1 MTLPIIEHIRLMLQD
16 LAPGAVFE
24 CDQARM
30 LNVKVDTM
38 PRFETGLNGEVIKDS
53 KGNPVSTTF
62 IYIEEPT
69 QGYYDIPY
77 RGHQRQRL
85 PLMIY
90 FCKFE
95 PMGNDAYKG
104 DTPFSTESKT
114 TSRLILRDELE
125 RTLVRPFL
133 LRLKT
138 SRLGMLYPE
147 MMNTVRIV
155 YPSARFDA
163 NEVSVGIELTTYSDW
178 CIWSEDPGMDLI
190 GKRLI
195 DLPVGT
201 DLSGR
206 MIRCLVPNGVFPA
219 APNIPGYSYT
229 YWRINKTERFELVV
243 GNTAGADD
251 YAFLRIDRRADRL
264 NPSFN
269 WSLISSVILKN
280 NSGDRELWY
289 NPCFTLKAPG
299 GTTILDTAPEAFKQ
313 YPFNELTVVG

>member
-1 MTLPIIEHIRLMLQD
+1 MTLPIIDYLRVMLQD

-38 PRFETGLNGEVIKDS
+38 PRFETGLNGEVIKDP

-104 DTPFSTESKT
+104 DTPFSAESKT

-125 RTLVRPFL
+125 RTIVRPFL

-163 NEVSVGIELTTYSDW
+163 NEVSVGIELTIYSDW
-178 CIWSEDPGMDLI
+178 CIWAGGPSMDLI

-195 DLPVGT
+195 NLPIGT

-206 MIRCLVPNGVFPA
+206 MLRCVVPEPLFPA
-219 APNIPGYSYT
+219 TPIVPSYT
-229 YWRINKTERFELVV
+229 AWDFNRTKRFIISI
-243 GNTAGADD
+243 GNTAGANG
-251 YAFLRIDRRADRL
+251 YAALRIYIGEPGLDWTEL
-264 NPSFN
+264 SFP
-269 WSLISSVILKN
+269 ILMSN
-280 NSGDRELWY
+280 RGGRNLWY
-289 NPCFTLKAPG
+289 NSTCTLKFPEGSAVLRP
-299 GTTILDTAPEAFKQ
+299 APEVFKL
-313 YPFNELTVVG
+313 YPFNMLTIVG

>member
-1 MTLPIIEHIRLMLQD
+1 MLQD

-53 KGNPVSTTF
+53 NGNPVSTTF
-62 IYIEEPT
+62 IYIEEPL

-190 GKRLI
+190 GKRLV

-206 MIRCLVPNGVFPA
+206 MIRCLVPDNTFPA
-219 APNIPGYSYT
+219 APVALNAPT
-229 YWRINKTERFELVV
+229 YDTWNLNRTRRFSLVV
-243 GNTAGADD
+243 GDTAGARG
-251 YAFLRIDRRADRL
+251 YAYLLVNVGNLSLAWSVSNFYLLKSNPVDR
-264 NPSFN
+264 N
-269 WSLISSVILKN
+269 
-280 NSGDRELWY
+280 LWY
-289 NPCFTLKAPG
+289 LLQN
-299 GTTILDTAPEAFKQ
+299 
-313 YPFNELTVVG
+313 

>member
-1 MTLPIIEHIRLMLQD
+1 MLQD

-163 NEVSVGIELTTYSDW
+163 NEVSVGIELTIYSDW

-195 DLPVGT
+195 DLSVGT

-206 MIRCLVPNGVFPA
+206 MIRCLAPNGIFPA
-219 APNIPGYSYT
+219 APYAPHNDFWTLNKTRRFVLAVRDTGGAKGYS
-229 YWRINKTERFELVV
+229 
-243 GNTAGADD
+243 
-251 YAFLRIDRRADRL
+251 FLQYIIGEAL
-264 NPSFN
+264 SGWPSLYYEILQSNP
-269 WSLISSVILKN
+269 
-280 NSGDRELWY
+280 GDRNVWF
-289 NPCFTLKAPG
+289 NPGLTLKAPEG
-299 GTTILDTAPEAFKQ
+299 SAILNTAPESFNQ

>member
-1 MTLPIIEHIRLMLQD
+1 MLQD

-62 IYIEEPT
+62 IYIEEPA

-195 DLPVGT
+195 DLSVGT

-206 MIRCLVPNGVFPA
+206 MIRCLAPNGIFPA
-219 APNIPGYSYT
+219 APYAPYNDFWDLNKTRRFVLAVRDTGGAEGYS
-229 YWRINKTERFELVV
+229 
-243 GNTAGADD
+243 
-251 YAFLRIDRRADRL
+251 FLQYIIGEAL
-264 NPSFN
+264 SGWPSLYYEILQSNP
-269 WSLISSVILKN
+269 
-280 NSGDRELWY
+280 GDRNVWF
-289 NPCFTLKAPG
+289 NPGLTLKAPEG
-299 GTTILDTAPEAFKQ
+299 SAILNTAPESFNQ

>member
-38 PRFETGLNGEVIKDS
+38 PRFETGLDGEVIKDS

-104 DTPFSTESKT
+104 DTPFSAESKT

-133 LRLKT
+133 HRLKT

-201 DLSGR
+201 DLSDR
-206 MIRCLVPNGVFPA
+206 MIRCLTPEPFFTA
-219 APNIPGYSYT
+219 APNAPSYT
-229 YWRINKTERFELVV
+229 PWLLHSTERFIITARSTGGANGYTFLQINI
-243 GNTAGADD
+243 GNPRSNPFEVSYTI
-251 YAFLRIDRRADRL
+251 LRTI
-264 NPSFN
+264 
-269 WSLISSVILKN
+269 V
-280 NSGDRELWY
+280 GDRTLWY
-289 NPCFTLKAPG
+289 NTVCTVKARK
-299 GTTILDTAPEAFKQ
+299 GTTVLSPAPETFKQ
-313 YPFNELTVVG
+313 YPFNTLTIVG

>member
-1 MTLPIIEHIRLMLQD
+1 MLQD

-53 KGNPVSTTF
+53 NGNPVSTTF

-104 DTPFSTESKT
+104 DTPFSAESKT

-163 NEVSVGIELTTYSDW
+163 TEVSVGIELTTYSDW
-178 CIWSEDPGMDLI
+178 CIWSEDPGLI
-190 GKRLI
+190 GKGLI

-206 MIRCLVPNGVFPA
+206 MIRCVTPESFFPA
-219 APNIPGYSYT
+219 APNVPGDT
-229 YWRINKTERFELVV
+229 YWRLNDTKRFMVIV
-243 GNTAGADD
+243 GKTAGANG
-251 YAFLRIDRRADRL
+251 YAYLQMYTGNPGLDWTDASFPILRSNRGVM
-264 NPSFN
+264 N
-269 WSLISSVILKN
+269 
-280 NSGDRELWY
+280 LWY
-289 NPCFTLKAPG
+289 NTTCTLKFPKG
-299 GTTILDTAPEAFKQ
+299 STVLSPAPEAFKQ
-313 YPFNELTVVG
+313 YPFNTLTIVG

>member
-1 MTLPIIEHIRLMLQD
+1 MTLPIIERIRLMLQD

-62 IYIEEPT
+62 IYIEEPL

-133 LRLKT
+133 RRLKT
-138 SRLGMLYPE
+138 SQLGMLYPE
-147 MMNTVRIV
+147 MMNTVRVV

-163 NEVSVGIELTTYSDW
+163 NEVSVGIELTVYSDW
-178 CIWSEDPGMDLI
+178 CIWAEDPGMDLI
-190 GKRLI
+190 GKRLM

-201 DLSGR
+201 DLAGR
-206 MIRCLVPNGVFPA
+206 MFRCVTPETLFPA
-219 APNIPGYSYT
+219 SPTVPDYVP
-229 YWRINKTERFELVV
+229 WVFNKTKKYVV
-243 GNTAGADD
+243 AAGNTSGANG
-251 YAFLRIDRRADRL
+251 YAYLQINIGNTMSGWIELASVVIKSNRGDR
-264 NPSFN
+264 
-269 WSLISSVILKN
+269 SVWY
-280 NSGDRELWY
+280 NSG
-289 NPCFTLKAPG
+289 CTLKFPEGSAVFYP
-299 GTTILDTAPEAFKQ
+299 APETFKQ
-313 YPFNELTVVG
+313 YPYSTLTIVG

>member
-1 MTLPIIEHIRLMLQD
+1 MTLPIIERIRLMLQD

-53 KGNPVSTTF
+53 NGNPVSTTF
-62 IYIEEPT
+62 IYIEEPL

-195 DLPVGT
+195 ALPVGT

-206 MIRCLVPNGVFPA
+206 MFRCVTPETLFPA
-219 APNIPGYSYT
+219 SPTVPDYVPWIF
-229 YWRINKTERFELVV
+229 NKTKKYVV
-243 GNTAGADD
+243 AAGNTSGADG
-251 YAFLRIDRRADRL
+251 YAYLQINIGNTISGWIELAPVVIKSNRGDR
-264 NPSFN
+264 NV
-269 WSLISSVILKN
+269 WY
-280 NSGDRELWY
+280 NSG
-289 NPCFTLKAPG
+289 CTLKFPEGSAVFYP
-299 GTTILDTAPEAFKQ
+299 APETFKQ
-313 YPFNELTVVG
+313 YPYSTLTIVG

>member
-1 MTLPIIEHIRLMLQD
+1 MTLPIIDHIRSMLQD

-69 QGYYDIPY
+69 QGSYDIPY

-95 PMGNDAYKG
+95 PMGNDVYKG
-104 DTPFSTESKT
+104 DTPFSAESKT

-133 LRLKT
+133 LKLKT
-138 SRLGMLYPE
+138 SRLGMLHPE

-163 NEVSVGIELTTYSDW
+163 NEVSVGIELTIYSDW
-178 CIWSEDPGMDLI
+178 CIWDENPTVYPI
-190 GKRLI
+190 GERLI

-206 MIRCLVPNGVFPA
+206 MVRCVTPEPPFSAA
-219 APNIPGYSYT
+219 APDVPVYDA
-229 YWRINKTERFELVV
+229 WRFNNTKRFVVSVGTTGGDTGFASLQIHVGAELS
-243 GNTAGADD
+243 GWTA
-251 YAFLRIDRRADRL
+251 L
-264 NPSFN
+264 SFT
-269 WSLISSVILKN
+269 VLK
-280 NSGDRELWY
+280 STRGDRNLWY
-289 NPCFTLKAPG
+289 NSGCTFKVPEGAAVFSP
-299 GTTILDTAPEAFKQ
+299 APEAFKQ
-313 YPFNELTVVG
+313 YPFNTLTIVG

>member
-1 MTLPIIEHIRLMLQD
+1 MLQD

-195 DLPVGT
+195 DLSVGT

-206 MIRCLVPNGVFPA
+206 MIRCLAPNGIFPT
-219 APNIPGYSYT
+219 APSAPHNDFWDLNKTRRFILAVRDTGGAKGYS
-229 YWRINKTERFELVV
+229 
-243 GNTAGADD
+243 
-251 YAFLRIDRRADRL
+251 FLQHITGEAL
-264 NPSFN
+264 SGWPSLYYEILQSNP
-269 WSLISSVILKN
+269 
-280 NSGDRELWY
+280 GDRNVWF
-289 NPCFTLKAPG
+289 NPGLTLKAPEG
-299 GTTILDTAPEAFKQ
+299 SAILNPAPESFNQ

>member
-1 MTLPIIEHIRLMLQD
+1 MLQD

-195 DLPVGT
+195 DLSVGT

-206 MIRCLVPNGVFPA
+206 MIRCLAPNGIFPA
-219 APNIPGYSYT
+219 APYAPNNDFWDLNKTRRFILAVRDTGGAKGYSFLQYT
-229 YWRINKTERFELVV
+229 IGEALSGWPSLYYEILQS
-243 GNTAGADD
+243 
-251 YAFLRIDRRADRL
+251 
-264 NPSFN
+264 NP
-269 WSLISSVILKN
+269 
-280 NSGDRELWY
+280 GDRNVWF
-289 NPCFTLKAPG
+289 NPGLTLKAPEG
-299 GTTILDTAPEAFKQ
+299 SAILNTAPESFNQ

>member
-1 MTLPIIEHIRLMLQD
+1 MLQD

-62 IYIEEPT
+62 IYVEEPT

-195 DLPVGT
+195 DLSVGT

-206 MIRCLVPNGVFPA
+206 MIRCLAPNGIFPA
-219 APNIPGYSYT
+219 APYAPHNDFWDLNKTRRFILAVRDTGGAEGYSFLQYT
-229 YWRINKTERFELVV
+229 IGEALSGWPSLYYEILQS
-243 GNTAGADD
+243 
-251 YAFLRIDRRADRL
+251 
-264 NPSFN
+264 NP
-269 WSLISSVILKN
+269 
-280 NSGDRELWY
+280 GDRNVWF
-289 NPCFTLKAPG
+289 NPGLTLKAPEG
-299 GTTILDTAPEAFKQ
+299 SAILNTAPESFNQ

>member
-1 MTLPIIEHIRLMLQD
+1 MLQD

-53 KGNPVSTTF
+53 NGNPVSTTF
-62 IYIEEPT
+62 IYIEEPL

-133 LRLKT
+133 RRLKT

-206 MIRCLVPNGVFPA
+206 MIRCLAPENIFPA
-219 APNIPGYSYT
+219 SPNYLTWYE
-229 YWRINKTERFELVV
+229 WDLNKTRRFIFNV
-243 GNTAGADD
+243 GNTSEANG
-251 YAFLRIDRRADRL
+251 YAYLRAL
-264 NPSFN
+264 CGEPSFS
-269 WSLISSVILKN
+269 WSNTSLVILKSN
-280 NSGDRELWY
+280 TGGRNLWF
-289 NPCFTLKAPG
+289 NLGVALKAPE
-299 GTTILDTAPEAFKQ
+299 GTTILRTAPRAFNQ
-313 YPFNELTVVG
+313 YPFSELTVVG

>member
-1 MTLPIIEHIRLMLQD
+1 MTLPIINHIRLMLQD

-190 GKRLI
+190 GKRLT
-195 DLPVGT
+195 DLSVGT

-206 MIRCLVPNGVFPA
+206 MIRCLAPNGIFPA
-219 APNIPGYSYT
+219 APYAPYNDFWDLNKTRRFILAVRDTGGAKGYS
-229 YWRINKTERFELVV
+229 
-243 GNTAGADD
+243 
-251 YAFLRIDRRADRL
+251 FLQYIIGEAL
-264 NPSFN
+264 SGWPSLYYEILQSNP
-269 WSLISSVILKN
+269 
-280 NSGDRELWY
+280 GDRNVWF
-289 NPCFTLKAPG
+289 NPGLTLKAPEG
-299 GTTILDTAPEAFKQ
+299 SAILNTAPESFNQ

>member
-1 MTLPIIEHIRLMLQD
+1 MTLPIIDYIRLMLQD

-53 KGNPVSTTF
+53 NGNPVSTTF
-62 IYIEEPT
+62 IYIEEPL

-104 DTPFSTESKT
+104 DTPFSAESKT

-163 NEVSVGIELTTYSDW
+163 NEVSVGIELTIYSDW
-178 CIWSEDPGMDLI
+178 CIWAGGPGMNLI
-190 GKRLI
+190 GERLT

-206 MIRCLVPNGVFPA
+206 MIRCVTPEPFFTASPNVS
-219 APNIPGYSYT
+219 NYT
-229 YWRINKTERFELVV
+229 PWRLHSTERFIVAA
-243 GNTAGADD
+243 GSSGGADG
-251 YAFLRIDRRADRL
+251 YTFLQI
-264 NPSFN
+264 NIGTTVSN
-269 WSLISSVILKN
+269 WAEVSYTALRSTRGN
-280 NSGDRELWY
+280 RNLWY
-289 NPCFTLKAPG
+289 SSGCTVKVSK
-299 GTTILDTAPEAFKQ
+299 GTTVLSPAPEVFKQ
-313 YPFNELTVVG
+313 YPFNTVTIVG

>member
-1 MTLPIIEHIRLMLQD
+1 MLQD

-62 IYIEEPT
+62 IYIEEPA

-195 DLPVGT
+195 DLSVGT

-206 MIRCLVPNGVFPA
+206 MIRCLAPNGIFPA
-219 APNIPGYSYT
+219 APYAPHNDFWYLNKTRRFILAVRDTGGAKGYS
-229 YWRINKTERFELVV
+229 
-243 GNTAGADD
+243 
-251 YAFLRIDRRADRL
+251 FLQYIIGEAL
-264 NPSFN
+264 SGWPSLYYEILQSNP
-269 WSLISSVILKN
+269 
-280 NSGDRELWY
+280 GDRNVWF
-289 NPCFTLKAPG
+289 NPGLTLKAPEG
-299 GTTILDTAPEAFKQ
+299 SAILNTAPESFNQ

>member
-1 MTLPIIEHIRLMLQD
+1 MLQD

-178 CIWSEDPGMDLI
+178 CIWSEDPGMNLI

-195 DLPVGT
+195 DLSVGT

-206 MIRCLVPNGVFPA
+206 MIRCLAPNGIFPA
-219 APNIPGYSYT
+219 TPYAPHNDFWDLNKTRRFILAVRDTGEAKGYSFLQYT
-229 YWRINKTERFELVV
+229 IGEALSGWPSLYYEILQS
-243 GNTAGADD
+243 
-251 YAFLRIDRRADRL
+251 
-264 NPSFN
+264 NP
-269 WSLISSVILKN
+269 
-280 NSGDRELWY
+280 GDRNVWF
-289 NPCFTLKAPG
+289 NPGLTLKAPEG
-299 GTTILDTAPEAFKQ
+299 SAILNTAPESFNQ

>member
-1 MTLPIIEHIRLMLQD
+1 MTLPIIDHIRLMLQD

-104 DTPFSTESKT
+104 DTPFSAESKT

-178 CIWSEDPGMDLI
+178 CIWSEDPVI
-190 GKRLI
+190 GKRLV

-206 MIRCLVPNGVFPA
+206 MIRCVAPWPIFPA
-219 APNIPGYSYT
+219 TPENLVYT
-229 YWRINKTERFELVV
+229 SWRFDNALRFLIIAGIAGGANGHAYLQIDIRDSIGPDKFSEYY
-243 GNTAGADD
+243 TA
-251 YAFLRIDRRADRL
+251 LRS
-264 NPSFN
+264 NP
-269 WSLISSVILKN
+269 
-280 NSGDRELWY
+280 GDRNLWY
-289 NPCFTLKAPG
+289 NFACTVKAPKG
-299 GTTILDTAPEAFKQ
+299 STILTPAPEMLKQ
-313 YPFNELTVVG
+313 YPFNTLTIVG

>member
-1 MTLPIIEHIRLMLQD
+1 MLQD

-125 RTLVRPFL
+125 RTIVRPFL

-138 SRLGMLYPE
+138 SQLGMLYPE

-163 NEVSVGIELTTYSDW
+163 NEVSVGIELTVYSDW
-178 CIWSEDPGMDLI
+178 CIWAEDPGMDLI

-206 MIRCLVPNGVFPA
+206 MTRCLTPEPFFTASPNVPSQVA
-219 APNIPGYSYT
+219 
-229 YWRINKTERFELVV
+229 WRLSNAERTFVVV
-243 GNTAGADD
+243 GYLEGANG
-251 YAFLRIDRRADRL
+251 YAFLQVNIGTTGPGRFTMYYPTIRT
-264 NPSFN
+264 
-269 WSLISSVILKN
+269 IV
-280 NSGDRELWY
+280 GDKTVWY
-289 NPCFTLKAPG
+289 NPACTVKFPEGLAVLNP
-299 GTTILDTAPEAFKQ
+299 APEVFKQ
-313 YPFNELTVVG
+313 YPFNTLTIVG

>member
-1 MTLPIIEHIRLMLQD
+1 MLQD

-38 PRFETGLNGEVIKDS
+38 PRFETGLDGEVIKDS
-53 KGNPVSTTF
+53 MGNPVSTTF

-69 QGYYDIPY
+69 QGSYDIPY

-104 DTPFSTESKT
+104 DTPFSAESKT
-114 TSRLILRDELE
+114 TSRLILRDDLE

-133 LRLKT
+133 RRLKT

-147 MMNTVRIV
+147 MMSTVRIV

-178 CIWSEDPGMDLI
+178 CIWAEEPGMDLLS
-190 GKRLI
+190 KRLV

-201 DLSGR
+201 DISGR
-206 MIRCLVPNGVFPA
+206 MIRCVTPEPFFTADPSVPA
-219 APNIPGYSYT
+219 YT
-229 YWRINKTERFELVV
+229 YWSLDKANRNYIVV
-243 GNTAGADD
+243 GSTTGANGYTYFQIDIRD
-251 YAFLRIDRRADRL
+251 KTGNRYSVYYQLLR
-264 NPSFN
+264 
-269 WSLISSVILKN
+269 SLM
-280 NSGDRELWY
+280 GDRNLWY
-289 NPCFTLKAPG
+289 SSGCITKIPEG
-299 GTTILDTAPEAFKQ
+299 STIFRPAPEVFKQ
-313 YPFNELTVVG
+313 YPFNTLTIVG

>member
-1 MTLPIIEHIRLMLQD
+1 MTLPIIDHIRLMLQD

-62 IYIEEPT
+62 IYIEEPL

-104 DTPFSTESKT
+104 DTPFSAESKT

-195 DLPVGT
+195 ALPVGT

-206 MIRCLVPNGVFPA
+206 MIRCLVPDDIFPA
-219 APNIPGYSYT
+219 AAPNAPSYAPWYLNKTRRFILAARDTGGANGYSYLQLNIGGT
-229 YWRINKTERFELVV
+229 LPGWTSMYYEI
-243 GNTAGADD
+243 
-251 YAFLRIDRRADRL
+251 LRS
-264 NPSFN
+264 NP
-269 WSLISSVILKN
+269 
-280 NSGDRELWY
+280 GDRNLWY
-289 NPCFTLKAPG
+289 NPGFTLKAPE
-299 GTTILDTAPEAFKQ
+299 GTTIPNPAPEAFKQ
-313 YPFNELTVVG
+313 YPLNTLTIVG

>member
-1 MTLPIIEHIRLMLQD
+1 MLQD

-53 KGNPVSTTF
+53 NGNPVSTTF
-62 IYIEEPT
+62 IYIEEPP

-133 LRLKT
+133 LKLKT

-163 NEVSVGIELTTYSDW
+163 NEVGVGIELTIYSDW
-178 CIWSEDPGMDLI
+178 CIWDGGHSTDLM
-190 GKRLI
+190 GERLI

-206 MIRCLVPNGVFPA
+206 LIRCVTSEPFFSA
-219 APNIPGYSYT
+219 APNVSGYT
-229 YWRINKTERFELVV
+229 PWRLHGTERFIVAV
-243 GNTAGADD
+243 GSSAGANG
-251 YAFLRIDRRADRL
+251 YTFLQINIGTTA
-264 NPSFN
+264 SN
-269 WSLISSVILKN
+269 WAEVSYTTIRSIQ
-280 NSGDRELWY
+280 GDRNSWY
-289 NPCFTLKAPG
+289 SSGCTVKVSK
-299 GTTILDTAPEAFKQ
+299 GTTVLSPAPEVFKQ
-313 YPFNELTVVG
+313 YPFNTLTIVG

>member
-1 MTLPIIEHIRLMLQD
+1 MTLPIIERIRLMLQD

-53 KGNPVSTTF
+53 NGNPVSTTF

-104 DTPFSTESKT
+104 DTPFSAESKT

-133 LRLKT
+133 RRLKT

-147 MMNTVRIV
+147 MMSTVRIV

-178 CIWSEDPGMDLI
+178 CIWAEDPGMDLI
-190 GKRLI
+190 GKRLV

-206 MIRCLVPNGVFPA
+206 MIRCLTPWPLFPA
-219 APNIPGYSYT
+219 APNVSGTT
-229 YWRINKTERFELVV
+229 YWVLNDPKGVTVIVGKTSGANGYAYL
-243 GNTAGADD
+243 NMYTAKPVLDWPD
-251 YAFLRIDRRADRL
+251 ISLPILRSNRGSM
-264 NPSFN
+264 N
-269 WSLISSVILKN
+269 
-280 NSGDRELWY
+280 LWY
-289 NPCFTLKAPG
+289 NSGYIPKIPEGSTVIRP
-299 GTTILDTAPEAFKQ
+299 APEVFKQ
-313 YPFNELTVVG
+313 YPFNTLTIVG

>member
-1 MTLPIIEHIRLMLQD
+1 MTLPIIERIRLMLQD

-138 SRLGMLYPE
+138 SQLGMLYPE
-147 MMNTVRIV
+147 MMDTVRIV

-178 CIWSEDPGMDLI
+178 CIWAEDPGMDLI
-190 GKRLI
+190 GKRLV

-206 MIRCLVPNGVFPA
+206 MIRCVTPESIFPA
-219 APNIPGYSYT
+219 SPNVPVYT
-229 YWRINKTERFELVV
+229 PWRLNNTKRLIMSV
-243 GNTAGADD
+243 GNTSGANG
-251 YAFLRIDRRADRL
+251 YTFLRVYIAAGGLDWTETFFSIVQS
-264 NPSFN
+264 NPGD
-269 WSLISSVILKN
+269 KN
-280 NSGDRELWY
+280 LWCNSG
-289 NPCFTLKAPG
+289 CTVKAPEG
-299 GTTILDTAPEAFKQ
+299 STVLTPAPERFKQ
-313 YPFNELTVVG
+313 YPFNTLTIVG

>member
-1 MTLPIIEHIRLMLQD
+1 MTLPIIDNIRLMLQD

-190 GKRLI
+190 GKRLM

-201 DLSGR
+201 DLAGR
-206 MIRCLVPNGVFPA
+206 MFRCVTPETLFPA
-219 APNIPGYSYT
+219 SPTVPDYVP
-229 YWRINKTERFELVV
+229 WVFNKTKKYVV
-243 GNTAGADD
+243 AAGNTAGADG
-251 YAFLRIDRRADRL
+251 YAYLQINIGNTISGWTELAPVVMKSNRGDR
-264 NPSFN
+264 
-269 WSLISSVILKN
+269 SVWY
-280 NSGDRELWY
+280 NSG
-289 NPCFTLKAPG
+289 CTLKFPEGSAVFYP
-299 GTTILDTAPEAFKQ
+299 APETFKQ
-313 YPFNELTVVG
+313 YPYSTLTIVG

>member
-1 MTLPIIEHIRLMLQD
+1 MTLPIIDHIRLMLQD

-38 PRFETGLNGEVIKDS
+38 PRFQTDLNGEVIKDS
-53 KGNPVSTTF
+53 NGNPVSTTF

-104 DTPFSTESKT
+104 DTPFSAESKT

-125 RTLVRPFL
+125 RTTVRPFL

-138 SRLGMLYPE
+138 SQLGMLYPE

-163 NEVSVGIELTTYSDW
+163 NEVSVGIELTVYSDW

-190 GKRLI
+190 GKRLM

-201 DLSGR
+201 DLAGR
-206 MIRCLVPNGVFPA
+206 MFRCVTPETLFPA
-219 APNIPGYSYT
+219 SPNVPAYAPWRFSNTKTVVVSARDTGVANGYSYLHVHIGGIKSG
-229 YWRINKTERFELVV
+229 WAEM
-243 GNTAGADD
+243 
-251 YAFLRIDRRADRL
+251 AFQILRS
-264 NPSFN
+264 NP
-269 WSLISSVILKN
+269 
-280 NSGDRELWY
+280 GDRNLWF
-289 NPCFTLKAPG
+289 NPAC
-299 GTTILDTAPEAFKQ
+299 TIKFPEGSAVLNTAPEAFKQ
-313 YPFNELTVVG
+313 YPFNALTIVG

>member
-53 KGNPVSTTF
+53 NGNPVSTTF
-62 IYIEEPT
+62 IYIEEPLR
-69 QGYYDIPY
+69 GYYDIPY

-104 DTPFSTESKT
+104 DTPFSAESKT

-133 LRLKT
+133 RRLKT

-155 YPSARFDA
+155 YPSVRFDA
-163 NEVSVGIELTTYSDW
+163 NEVSVGIELTVYSDW
-178 CIWSEDPGMDLI
+178 CIWAEDPGMDLI

-206 MIRCLVPNGVFPA
+206 MIRCLVPENIFPA
-219 APNIPGYSYT
+219 APNVLT
-229 YWRINKTERFELVV
+229 YVEWDLNKTRKFNLVV
-243 GNTAGADD
+243 GNTAGARG
-251 YAFLRIDRRADRL
+251 YAYLRVNVGYFSIGWSIMSFL
-264 NPSFN
+264 
-269 WSLISSVILKN
+269 ILKSN
-280 NSGDRELWY
+280 PGDCDLWY
-289 NPCFTLKAPG
+289 NLNITFKTPE
-299 GTTILDTAPEAFKQ
+299 GTMIFNPAPEAFKQ

>member
-1 MTLPIIEHIRLMLQD
+1 MTLPIIDNIRLMLQA

-138 SRLGMLYPE
+138 SQLGMLYPE

-163 NEVSVGIELTTYSDW
+163 NEVSVGIELTVYSDW
-178 CIWSEDPGMDLI
+178 CIWAEDPGMDLI

-195 DLPVGT
+195 ALPVGT

-206 MIRCLVPNGVFPA
+206 MIRCLVPENIFPA
-219 APNIPGYSYT
+219 TTNAPT
-229 YWRINKTERFELVV
+229 YAKWDLNKTRGFILAV
-243 GNTAGADD
+243 GNTAGTNG
-251 YAFLRIDRRADRL
+251 YAYLQINMRDALSGWTTLSFL
-264 NPSFN
+264 
-269 WSLISSVILKN
+269 ILKS
-280 NSGDRELWY
+280 NSGDRNLWY
-289 NPCFTLKAPG
+289 NPVCTLKAPE
-299 GTTILDTAPEAFKQ
+299 GTTILNTAPEVFKQ
-313 YPFNELTVVG
+313 YPFNTLTIVG

>member
-1 MTLPIIEHIRLMLQD
+1 MTLPIIGYLRVMLQD

-38 PRFETGLNGEVIKDS
+38 PRFETGLNGEVIKDP

-104 DTPFSTESKT
+104 DTPFSAESKT

-125 RTLVRPFL
+125 RTIVRPFL

-138 SRLGMLYPE
+138 SQLGMLYPE

-163 NEVSVGIELTTYSDW
+163 NEVSVGIELTIYSDW
-178 CIWSEDPGMDLI
+178 CIWAGGPSMDLI
-190 GKRLI
+190 GERLI

-206 MIRCLVPNGVFPA
+206 MIRCVTPEPLFSA
-219 APNIPGYSYT
+219 APDVSGYT
-229 YWRINKTERFELVV
+229 PWRLHSTERFIIAV
-243 GNTAGADD
+243 GSTGGANG
-251 YAFLRIDRRADRL
+251 YTFLQINIGNSRS
-264 NPSFN
+264 NPFEVSYTTLR
-269 WSLISSVILKN
+269 SIQ
-280 NSGDRELWY
+280 GDRTLWY
-289 NPCFTLKAPG
+289 NPVCTVKARK
-299 GTTILDTAPEAFKQ
+299 GTTVLTPAPETFKQ
-313 YPFNELTVVG
+313 YPFNTLTIVG

>member
-1 MTLPIIEHIRLMLQD
+1 MLQD

-195 DLPVGT
+195 DLSVGT

-206 MIRCLVPNGVFPA
+206 MIRCLAPNGIFPA
-219 APNIPGYSYT
+219 APYAPHNDFWDLNKTRRFILAVRDTGGAKGYSFLQYT
-229 YWRINKTERFELVV
+229 IGEALSGWPSMYYEILQS
-243 GNTAGADD
+243 
-251 YAFLRIDRRADRL
+251 
-264 NPSFN
+264 NP
-269 WSLISSVILKN
+269 
-280 NSGDRELWY
+280 GDRNVWF
-289 NPCFTLKAPG
+289 NPGLTLKAPEG
-299 GTTILDTAPEAFKQ
+299 SAILNPAPESFNQ

>member
-1 MTLPIIEHIRLMLQD
+1 MLQD

-190 GKRLI
+190 GKRLT
-195 DLPVGT
+195 DLSVGT

-206 MIRCLVPNGVFPA
+206 MIRCLAPNGIFPA
-219 APNIPGYSYT
+219 APYAPYNDFWDLNKTRRFILAVRDTGGAKGYS
-229 YWRINKTERFELVV
+229 
-243 GNTAGADD
+243 
-251 YAFLRIDRRADRL
+251 FLQYIIGEAL
-264 NPSFN
+264 SGWPSLYYEILQSNP
-269 WSLISSVILKN
+269 
-280 NSGDRELWY
+280 GDRNVWF
-289 NPCFTLKAPG
+289 NPGLTLKAPEG
-299 GTTILDTAPEAFKQ
+299 SAILNTAPESFNQ

>member
-1 MTLPIIEHIRLMLQD
+1 MTLPIIDYLRVMLQD

-53 KGNPVSTTF
+53 NGNPVSTTF
-62 IYIEEPT
+62 IYIEEPL

-133 LRLKT
+133 RRLKT

-147 MMNTVRIV
+147 MMNTVRTV

-163 NEVSVGIELTTYSDW
+163 NEVSVGIELIIYSDW
-178 CIWSEDPGMDLI
+178 CIWTEDPGMDLI

-195 DLPVGT
+195 ALPVGT

-206 MIRCLVPNGVFPA
+206 MIRCLAPGNIFPA
-219 APNIPGYSYT
+219 APNVPT
-229 YWRINKTERFELVV
+229 YVKWDLNKTKRITLAV
-243 GNTAGADD
+243 GNIAGANG
-251 YAFLRIDRRADRL
+251 YAYLQVNVRDALSDWTLLSFL
-264 NPSFN
+264 
-269 WSLISSVILKN
+269 ILKS
-280 NSGDRELWY
+280 NSGDRNLWY
-289 NPCFTLKAPG
+289 SPDCTLKAPEG
-299 GTTILDTAPEAFKQ
+299 STVLSPAPEVFKQ
-313 YPFNELTVVG
+313 YPFNTLTIVG

>member
-1 MTLPIIEHIRLMLQD
+1 MTLPIIDHIRLMLQD

-53 KGNPVSTTF
+53 MGNPVSTTF
-62 IYIEEPT
+62 IYIEEPL

-104 DTPFSTESKT
+104 DTPFSAESKT

-133 LRLKT
+133 RRLKT

-178 CIWSEDPGMDLI
+178 CIWAEEPGMDLI
-190 GKRLI
+190 GKRLV

-206 MIRCLVPNGVFPA
+206 MVRCVTPEPFFAA
-219 APNIPGYSYT
+219 APNVPSYSY
-229 YWRINKTERFELVV
+229 WHLNDPKRFRVLVGKTSGANGYAYLQIYT
-243 GNTAGADD
+243 GNPGPGWPEG
-251 YAFLRIDRRADRL
+251 YLLILRS
-264 NPSFN
+264 NQGSMN
-269 WSLISSVILKN
+269 
-280 NSGDRELWY
+280 LWY
-289 NPCFTLKAPG
+289 NSGCIFKIPEG
-299 GTTILDTAPEAFKQ
+299 SSILSPAPEAFKQ
-313 YPFNELTVVG
+313 YPYNTLTIVG

>member
-1 MTLPIIEHIRLMLQD
+1 MTLPIIDHIRLMLQD

-53 KGNPVSTTF
+53 NGNPVSTTF
-62 IYIEEPT
+62 IYIEEPL

-206 MIRCLVPNGVFPA
+206 MIRCLTPDGIFLA
-219 APNIPGYSYT
+219 ATNIPNIPNYVTWSLT
-229 YWRINKTERFELVV
+229 KTKGFTLAV
-243 GNTAGADD
+243 GNTGGANG
-251 YAFLRIDRRADRL
+251 YKYLRVTTFESPLD
-264 NPSFN
+264 
-269 WSLISSVILKN
+269 WSTMTFVILRSN
-280 NSGDRELWY
+280 PGGGNVWY
-289 NPCFTLKAPG
+289 NTGLTIKALE
-299 GTTILDTAPEAFKQ
+299 GTTILRTAPEAFKQ

>member
-1 MTLPIIEHIRLMLQD
+1 MLQD

-38 PRFETGLNGEVIKDS
+38 PRFETGLNGEVTKDS
-53 KGNPVSTTF
+53 NGNPVSTTF

-104 DTPFSTESKT
+104 NTPFSAESKT

-138 SRLGMLYPE
+138 SQLGMLYPE

-178 CIWSEDPGMDLI
+178 CIWAEEPGMDLI
-190 GKRLI
+190 GKRLV

-206 MIRCLVPNGVFPA
+206 MIRCVAPWPIFPA
-219 APNIPGYSYT
+219 TPENLVYT
-229 YWRINKTERFELVV
+229 AWKFDKELRFLVIA
-243 GNTAGADD
+243 GIAGGADGHAYLQID
-251 YAFLRIDRRADRL
+251 IRDMIGPNKFAEYYTALRTNRRDR
-264 NPSFN
+264 N
-269 WSLISSVILKN
+269 
-280 NSGDRELWY
+280 LWY
-289 NPCFTLKAPG
+289 NFACTVKAPKG
-299 GTTILDTAPEAFKQ
+299 STVLTPAPEMLKQ
-313 YPFNELTVVG
+313 YPFNTLTIVG

>member
-1 MTLPIIEHIRLMLQD
+1 MILPIIDHIRLMLQD

-138 SRLGMLYPE
+138 SQLGMLYPE

-178 CIWSEDPGMDLI
+178 CIWAEDPGMDLI

-206 MIRCLVPNGVFPA
+206 MVRCLVPDGIFPA
-219 APNIPGYSYT
+219 APYAPPNEFWHLNIKRRCFLVVGDTGGAKGYSYLQLG
-229 YWRINKTERFELVV
+229 I
-243 GNTAGADD
+243 GA
-251 YAFLRIDRRADRL
+251 A
-264 NPSFN
+264 SSG
-269 WSLISSVILKN
+269 WTISSLTILKSN
-280 NSGDRELWY
+280 PGDRNLWF
-289 NPCFTLKAPG
+289 NLDITFKAPEG
-299 GTTILDTAPEAFKQ
+299 STIRNPAPEVFKQ
-313 YPFNELTVVG
+313 YPFNTLTIVG

>member
-1 MTLPIIEHIRLMLQD
+1 MLQD

-38 PRFETGLNGEVIKDS
+38 PRFETGLNGEIIKDS
-53 KGNPVSTTF
+53 NGNPVSTTF

-104 DTPFSTESKT
+104 DTPFSTESNT

-163 NEVSVGIELTTYSDW
+163 NEVSVGIELTVYSDW
-178 CIWSEDPGMDLI
+178 CIWAEDPGMDLI

-206 MIRCLVPNGVFPA
+206 MIRCLVPENIFPV
-219 APNIPGYSYT
+219 APNALTPGSWNLNKARRFILIVETIEGATGYT
-229 YWRINKTERFELVV
+229 T
-243 GNTAGADD
+243 
-251 YAFLRIDRRADRL
+251 LRVSMGESSL
-264 NPSFN
+264 G
-269 WSLISSVILKN
+269 WTLISSVILKTN
-280 NSGDRELWY
+280 PGDRKLWY
-289 NPCFTLKAPG
+289 NIGLILKAPE
-299 GTTILDTAPEAFKQ
+299 GTTIRSTAPEVFKQ
-313 YPFNELTVVG
+313 YPFNTLTIVG

>member
-1 MTLPIIEHIRLMLQD
+1 MTLPIIERIRLMLQD

-53 KGNPVSTTF
+53 NGNPVSTTF

-104 DTPFSTESKT
+104 DTPFSAESKT
-114 TSRLILRDELE
+114 TSRLLLRDELE

-178 CIWSEDPGMDLI
+178 CIWAEDPGMDLI
-190 GKRLI
+190 GKRLM

-201 DLSGR
+201 DLAGR
-206 MIRCLVPNGVFPA
+206 MFRCVTPETLFPA
-219 APNIPGYSYT
+219 SPTVPDYVP
-229 YWRINKTERFELVV
+229 WVFNKTKKYVV
-243 GNTAGADD
+243 AAGNTSGANG
-251 YAFLRIDRRADRL
+251 YAYLQINIGNTISGWIELATVVIKSNRGDR
-264 NPSFN
+264 
-269 WSLISSVILKN
+269 SVWY
-280 NSGDRELWY
+280 NSG
-289 NPCFTLKAPG
+289 CTLKFPEGSAVFYP
-299 GTTILDTAPEAFKQ
+299 APETFKQ
-313 YPFNELTVVG
+313 YPYSTLTIVG

>member
-1 MTLPIIEHIRLMLQD
+1 MLHD

-53 KGNPVSTTF
+53 NGNPVSTTF

-138 SRLGMLYPE
+138 SQLGMLYPE

-190 GKRLI
+190 GKRLL

-201 DLSGR
+201 DMSGR
-206 MIRCLVPNGVFPA
+206 MIRCLAPKGIFPA
-219 APNIPGYSYT
+219 APDIPSDNFWYLNRTTICFLAVRDTGGAKGYSYLQV
-229 YWRINKTERFELVV
+229 II
-243 GNTAGADD
+243 GAESTGWPTMH
-251 YAFLRIDRRADRL
+251 YEA
-264 NPSFN
+264 
-269 WSLISSVILKN
+269 LKSK
-280 NSGDRELWY
+280 SGDRNLWY
-289 NPCFTLKAPG
+289 NPDFILKVPEG
-299 GTTILDTAPEAFKQ
+299 STIINAAPEGFKQ
-313 YPFNELTVVG
+313 YPFNGLTVVG

>member
-1 MTLPIIEHIRLMLQD
+1 MLQD

-195 DLPVGT
+195 DLSVGT

-206 MIRCLVPNGVFPA
+206 MIRCLAPNGIFPA
-219 APNIPGYSYT
+219 APYAPYNDFWDLNKTRRFILAVRDTGGAKGYS
-229 YWRINKTERFELVV
+229 
-243 GNTAGADD
+243 
-251 YAFLRIDRRADRL
+251 FLQYIIGEAL
-264 NPSFN
+264 SGWPSLYYEILQSNP
-269 WSLISSVILKN
+269 
-280 NSGDRELWY
+280 GDRNVWF
-289 NPCFTLKAPG
+289 NPGLTLKAPEG
-299 GTTILDTAPEAFKQ
+299 SAILNTAPESFNQ